1 MNYERLLSYGD
12 VIQLSINCNPY
23 LLKQEVAAFPFRQ
36 YNSFKTNNP
45 RYGLSITSID
55 GNLNGDDLESL
66 SELKNIGKI
75 YDEMSFS
82 SLTDVY
88 YSSKQIQNI
97 VGEFKPFLGRTHI
110 LNLKKGGFFPPHRD
124 DFGSEEQN
132 SFRILVPLLDCN
144 PPNHYFMYED
154 KILNF
159 NHGYCYF
166 INTNK
171 SHSLFSFS
179 DESLMVVINVQACK
193 ESYDI
198 VLNNLFKR

>member
-1 MNYERLLSYGD
+1 MNYERLLTYGD
-12 VIQLSINCNPY
+12 INQLSINCDPL
-23 LLKQEVAAFPFRQ
+23 LLKKEINSFPLRQ
-36 YNSFKTNNP
+36 YNLFKVNNP

-66 SELKNIGKI
+66 NELRNIGKA
-75 YDEMSFS
+75 YEEMSFRT
-82 SLTDVY
+82 LTEVY
-88 YSSKQIQNI
+88 HASKQVQK
-97 VGEFKPFLGRTHI
+97 VVDLFKPFLGRTHI

-124 DFGSEEQN
+124 DFGAEDQQ
-132 SFRILVPLLDCN
+132 SFRILVPLIDCN

-154 KILNF
+154 KILNL

-171 SHSLFSFS
+171 VHSLFSFS
-179 DESLMVVINVQACK
+179 DECLMMVMNIEACK
-193 ESYDI
+193 DSYSI